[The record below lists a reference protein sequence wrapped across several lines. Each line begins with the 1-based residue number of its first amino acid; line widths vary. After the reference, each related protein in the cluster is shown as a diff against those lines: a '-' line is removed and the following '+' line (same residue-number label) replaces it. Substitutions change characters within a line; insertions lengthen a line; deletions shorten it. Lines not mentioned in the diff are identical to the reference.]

1 MYRTQRPPNG
11 LSIENQLQSNLL
23 RCVER
28 TRYHSR
34 LPLCGTYS
42 SKCHG
47 QRYRTK
53 SSARILMRFVDWLNA
68 SEPRGPRPIVKT
80 FTDEIRKIDEECSKF
95 MRPGVRPAKST
106 RSGSMRIDT
115 LSQRSTLNIQ
125 RLFTDKIE
133 IYDTVQSTTISVTSG
148 IIKIALKAMLES
160 VRLKTFSSYG
170 LQQIQGTLVCLQ
182 SVLYL

>member
-1 MYRTQRPPNG
+1 MLHNFDAHFRVAKLRLHACWHMLHVHTHVPVTAHSHPHVHA
-11 LSIENQLQSNLL
+11 LS
-23 RCVER
+23 
-28 TRYHSR
+28 
-34 LPLCGTYS
+34 G
-42 SKCHG
+42 
-47 QRYRTK
+47 
-53 SSARILMRFVDWLNA
+53 
-68 SEPRGPRPIVKT
+68 RGSL
-80 FTDEIRKIDEECSKF
+80 DEECSKF

-170 LQQIQGTLVCLQ
+170 LQQIQGQIFSFTSFFLLSIQLTYRVCIIF
-182 SVLYL
+182 SGDTVRMKVI